1 MPADAQHT
9 AEGDVAAGFKT
20 GRRPIEQTE
29 CRQDAFVRPGARR
42 AHFRRGIKGGPRGLV
57 GGGWRL
63 RSRCIFGCR
72 LFRLGWS
79 ALGQPTLLDR
89 LAECITLEAQV
100 IGDLSWAPTRF
111 QQLLCLGR
119 DLGRQRRGP
128 AGCTR
133 CVERSHATG
142 AIGVDAANDAVLRD
156 AEGPHDIDLAA
167 GTQADQLGNEHP
179 KRAAVVLR
187 VLKQGLST
195 AEVDPLAIFAHDID

>member
-1 MPADAQHT
+1 M
-9 AEGDVAAGFKT
+9 
-20 GRRPIEQTE
+20 
-29 CRQDAFVRPGARR
+29 
-42 AHFRRGIKGGPRGLV
+42 
-57 GGGWRL
+57 
-63 RSRCIFGCR
+63 
-72 LFRLGWS
+72 
-79 ALGQPTLLDR
+79 
-89 LAECITLEAQV
+89 

-195 AEVDPLAIFAHDID
+195 AEVDPLAILRTTLIKLLMRVAPSGISGNNAWGMVPSSW